1 LQVLSRAVTEK
12 GEGMKKRV
20 AAGSLVDI
28 GRTVLKA
35 GARAPRVP
43 DDTAGVP
50 LEMKVKGILCADGNI
65 GEEVE
70 IETPVGRRMKG
81 TLLEACPAYTHC
93 FGPPVPELA
102 LIGRELRALLES
114 RGGSV

>member
-1 LQVLSRAVTEK
+1 MK
-12 GEGMKKRV
+12 GVKGVKGVKKSV

-28 GRTVLKA
+28 GRIVLRA
-35 GARAPRVP
+35 GERAPRIP

-50 LEMKVKGILCADGNI
+50 LEMKVKGILLTDGQV

-70 IETPVGRRMKG
+70 IETPIGRRLQG
-81 TLLEACPAYTHC
+81 TLLETEPACTHG

-102 LIGRELRALLES
+102 LIGRELRALLKR
-114 RGGSV
+114 RGGSK